1 MHFQQMNLH
10 AACIQRKD
18 SRYSLNKFTNTLP
31 SEECVPKFFSSP
43 LHNKFQAKILHL
55 CQCYPLWVQVLQAGA
70 IAENKMDDTLL
81 LRLQL

>member
-1 MHFQQMNLH
+1 MPLVFKERIQGIHLTNL
-10 AACIQRKD
+10 QN
-18 SRYSLNKFTNTLP
+18 SLP
-31 SEECVPKFFSSP
+31 SEECVPTIFLSSP
-43 LHNKFQAKILHL
+43 LHNKFQAKSLHL